1 MTNDQ
6 PNDKSD
12 QKPVMSTDTR
22 RQLRHQRV
30 QKVVKYL
37 GLLTGGLGVFGSV
50 GLWWLGHPSAT
61 MILTGFIT
69 AVGTVLAIAYKFI
82 SNVTNKVWD
91 KIEEELEGLEEPLAN
106 WIVAWLKNG
115 AIALYWNINPKF
127 QRDYYQSLI
136 DSFREFRLDGFRV
149 GLPVLDLENVFVPLR
164 VISASPEKISGA
176 MIHTH
181 SHSGSQEIWD
191 FLSKSKKF
199 QSYRRLAVVGAP
211 GSGKTTLLKY
221 LALIYAKKKNQEH
234 NAPKFIPVLLYLR
247 DISDRLVTSQPPN
260 LCELIESH
268 IKSLPSHTDL
278 TPPPNWIQNQLEI
291 GNCLVMLDGLD
302 EVADAEQRQKVSQ
315 WVNSQM
321 EIYRQTPF
329 ILTSRPDGY
338 NSAPVD
344 LVGTVLKVLPFTHAQ
359 MKDFI
364 HSWYPQ
370 TEIMSRAGRDTPA
383 VRAEAKK
390 NADDLIDRIIDN
402 RAIADMATNPLLVTM
417 IATVHYN
424 GSALPKGRVD
434 LYQKICDV
442 LLGARQAA
450 KQNITTALTGVQ
462 NKAVLQVLALEL
474 MKAKTREFSLDQ
486 GEKLIAD
493 ELVKVAGGS
502 LTARAFLLQI
512 KEICGLLMERELGVY
527 EFAHL
532 SFQEYLA
539 ASQIKESQDDTL
551 LTANLDDPWW
561 AETIRLYAAQG
572 DATKL
577 IEAAIAKPTVKS
589 LSLAFDCLQ
598 EAAKVESGT
607 RQRLTDLLE
616 AGLESD
622 DPQIAKLA
630 AEVSLLRRLNNLCKV
645 NENLEI
651 DLKYIT
657 CAEFQLFLDEKY
669 VPNPSNRFDPKDAR
683 NPVITNKLETVLEFC
698 NWLNLKAPSLSG
710 SGECLDL
717 DSYYRLPVGAEL
729 LAHNVHT
736 SSQVCFWTI
745 AENKSTHN
753 KIRIV
758 RASLDAD
765 YIQLTKYLAAQEW
778 IKADNETVRVI
789 LKLTNQDEINVETMQ
804 MLSNADINTIN
815 RLWLYYSHGL
825 FSLGI
830 QFNIWERLG
839 GNPIASYLPS
849 ALWYSNNSV
858 SPQAL
863 FATFARKWDQL
874 EKLPFESSLSQSQ
887 FDVITVNEQGQ
898 ETQRKQ
904 ASSRY
909 FHESLDQDMEYLA
922 IHMVLIP
929 AGSFVMGAPAN
940 EKESRD
946 TERPQHEVKV
956 PEFFMGKYPITQS
969 QWRVV
974 AAMPKIMI
982 DLKLDPSGFKSDAL
996 SVENVSWYEAMEF
1009 CARLSNHTGRAYR
1022 LPSEAEWEYACRAG
1036 TTTPFHFGEAITPEI
1051 VNHNGYRRI
1060 SPPPNPAFLMLKPV
1074 GSFPPNAFGLYDM
1087 HGNVWEWCADDW
1099 HDSYKGAPTDG
1110 SAWVDGNRKLY
1121 RDRTLNKSNNPSKTL
1136 QKMTDLILIFMG
1148 ANEPLKLLRGGSWRS
1163 FACYSAYRINDL
1175 NNLDCYPHGFRVA
1188 CSLL

>member
-1 MTNDQ
+1 MTNDRLTE
-6 PNDKSD
+6 KSGH
-12 QKPVMSTDTR
+12 KPVISTDMR

-30 QKVVKYL
+30 QKIIQYFGLSSGGAGIAGITGLYFLGQPIAAFILPAVV
-37 GLLTGGLGVFGSV
+37 TG
-50 GLWWLGHPSAT
+50 
-61 MILTGFIT
+61 
-69 AVGTVLAIAYKFI
+69 VGTVLAIAYKFI
-82 SNVTNKVWD
+82 SNVTNLVWD

-115 AIALYWNINPKF
+115 VIALWWNINPKF
-127 QRDYYQSLI
+127 QREYYLSLI

-176 MIHTH
+176 MIQTH
-181 SHSGSQEIWD
+181 SHSVSQDIWD

-221 LALIYAKKKNQEH
+221 LALIYAKKRHQDYG
-234 NAPKFIPVLLYLR
+234 APKFIPVLLYLR
-247 DISDRLVTSQPPN
+247 DIRDRLVTSQPPN

-278 TPPPNWIQNQLEI
+278 TPPPNWIKDQLKI

-302 EVADAEQRQKVSQ
+302 EVADANQRQQVSL
-315 WVNSQM
+315 WVNRQM
-321 EIYRQTPF
+321 RAYPLTPF

-344 LVGTVLKVLPFTHAQ
+344 MVGTVLKVLPFTHEQ

-450 KQNITTALTGVQ
+450 KQNITMALTGVQ

-474 MKAKTREFSLDQ
+474 MKSQTREFSLDQ

-493 ELVKVAGGS
+493 ELVKVAGDK

-551 LTANLDDPWW
+551 LTSNLDDPWL

-577 IEAAIAKPTVKS
+577 IDAAIAKPTVKS
-589 LSLAFDCLQ
+589 LSLAFDCLH

-607 RQRLTDLLE
+607 RQKLTDLLE

-630 AEVSLLRRLNNLCKV
+630 AEVSLLRRLDNLSKV

-651 DLKYIT
+651 DLSYIN
-657 CAEFQLFLDEKY
+657 CAEYRLFSSEVLY
-669 VPNPSNRFDPKDAR
+669 ISQNQIFR
-683 NPVITNKLETVLEFC
+683 NSKAPVTGIDVDTAIQFC
-698 NWLNLKAPSLSG
+698 NWLNAKAASLQSNSG
-710 SGECLDL
+710 SAH
-717 DSYYRLPVGAEL
+717 YYRLPTIEEIQTYPARESDLVSCAIGES
-729 LAHNVHT
+729 T
-736 SSQVCFWTI
+736 SPSQGL
-745 AENKSTHN
+745 
-753 KIRIV
+753 RIV
-758 RASLDAD
+758 KAKPPEFEVVTVNVKGQITNRQRSVAHYFNEPLDKNISLD
-765 YIQLTKYLAAQEW
+765 
-778 IKADNETVRVI
+778 
-789 LKLTNQDEINVETMQ
+789 
-804 MLSNADINTIN
+804 ML
-815 RLWLYYSHGL
+815 
-825 FSLGI
+825 F
-830 QFNIWERLG
+830 
-839 GNPIASYLPS
+839 
-849 ALWYSNNSV
+849 
-858 SPQAL
+858 
-863 FATFARKWDQL
+863 
-874 EKLPFESSLSQSQ
+874 
-887 FDVITVNEQGQ
+887 
-898 ETQRKQ
+898 
-904 ASSRY
+904 
-909 FHESLDQDMEYLA
+909 
-922 IHMVLIP
+922 IP
-929 AGSFVMGAPAN
+929 AGDFLMGAPESEN
-940 EKESRD
+940 ESSD
-946 TERPQHEVKV
+946 DERPQHEVNVKS
-956 PEFFMGKYPITQS
+956 FLMGKYSITQA

-974 AAMPKIMI
+974 AAMPKVKI
-982 DLKLDPSGFKSDAL
+982 DLKLDPSQFKGDDRP
-996 SVENVSWYEAMEF
+996 VESVSWYEVMEF

-1036 TTTPFHFGEAITPEI
+1036 TTTPFHFGETITPEF
-1051 VNHNGYRRI
+1051 VNYNGDYPYGNAPKGLYR
-1060 SPPPNPAFLMLKPV
+1060 KETTPV
-1074 GSFPPNAFGLYDM
+1074 GSFPANAFGLYDM

-1110 SAWVDGNRKLY
+1110 IPWIDNSGRLVDDKNLKRSSNLFKMIQDMAKFTLSFIKY
-1121 RDRTLNKSNNPSKTL
+1121 RGTDKSNAPK
-1136 QKMTDLILIFMG
+1136 K
-1148 ANEPLKLLRGGSWRS
+1148 ALRGGSWYYIAINCRS
-1163 FACYSAYRINDL
+1163 ASRNWGGADNCISDF
-1175 NNLDCYPHGFRVA
+1175 GFRVVVA
-1188 CSLL
+1188 